1 MSLAP
6 RMGKHSHRC
15 LATPAHSLALWGE
28 VTVFTGRDLA
38 IYAKHSRVQSKLHLC
53 LEIGSHKRLLLEN
66 ASRFLLAVN
75 YKLRGGEDGLLLFL
89 A

>member
-6 RMGKHSHRC
+6 RLGKHSHRC
-15 LATPAHSLALWGE
+15 LATPAHSLALWGV